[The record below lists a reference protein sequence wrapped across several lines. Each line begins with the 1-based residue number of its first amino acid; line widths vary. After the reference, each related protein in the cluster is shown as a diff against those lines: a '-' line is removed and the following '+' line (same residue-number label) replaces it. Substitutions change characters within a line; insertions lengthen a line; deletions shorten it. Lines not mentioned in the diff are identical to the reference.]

1 MSTNE
6 IFSKDRL
13 CNIIKANLPILR
25 QCVNSNNIYR
35 QRTAILMLM
44 QFIEYVLKYKIQCA
58 GTYQRD
64 GNCFPKKHEIDIL
77 YNELTD
83 DDQKDI
89 EKWFSKL
96 MEDRKSKYPDRKS
109 EYSDSFDSIKEFAKR
124 YNTSY
129 QYWRYDM
136 LEPNFNLDENRRGY
150 EKYFYLSDTVTVL
163 RALIKSTDMKIKPSA
178 IPNEDILVEKILKKR
193 V

>member
-25 QCVNSNNIYR
+25 RCVNSDNIYR

-58 GTYQRD
+58 GNRFSPTH
-64 GNCFPKKHEIDIL
+64 NIKIL
-77 YNELTD
+77 YKELTYHD
-83 DDQKDI
+83 RDDI

-96 MEDRKSKYPDRKS
+96 MDDRNSKYPDRKP

-136 LEPNFNLDENRRGY
+136 LGPNFNVDEHRKGY

-163 RALIKSTDMKIKPSA
+163 QVLIGSTDLDIDPSTL
-178 IPNEDILVEKILKKR
+178 PNEDVLVEKILKKR
-193 V
+193 VR

>member
-1 MSTNE
+1 MSTNK

-25 QCVNSNNIYR
+25 RCMNSNNIYR

-44 QFIEYVLKYKIQCA
+44 QFIEYVLKYKI
-58 GTYQRD
+58 GE
-64 GNCFPKKHEIDIL
+64 GFPRTHEINIL
-77 YNELTD
+77 YGKLTD
-83 DDQKDI
+83 ADQKDI
-89 EKWFSKL
+89 EEHFCKL
-96 MEDRKSKYPDRKS
+96 MKTRKSKYPDRKP
-109 EYSDSFDSIKEFAKR
+109 EYSGGFDSIKEFAER

-136 LEPNFNLDENRRGY
+136 LESNFNLDENREGY

-163 RALIKSTDMKIKPSA
+163 RALIESTADMKIKPSA
-178 IPNEDILVEKILKKR
+178 IPNEDVLVEKILKKR
-193 V
+193 VR

>member
-13 CNIIKANLPILR
+13 CNVIKANLPILDR
-25 QCVNSNNIYR
+25 CMNSDNIYR

-58 GTYQRD
+58 G
-64 GNCFPKKHEIDIL
+64 NCFPKKHEIDIL
-77 YNELTD
+77 YNKLTC

-96 MEDRKSKYPDRKS
+96 MEDRKSKYPDRNS

-136 LEPNFNLDENRRGY
+136 LGPNFNVDEHRRGY

-163 RALIKSTDMKIKPSA
+163 RALIKSTDMKINTSV
-178 IPNEDILVEKILKKR
+178 IPNEDVLIEKILKKR
-193 V
+193 VR